1 MDYTN
6 LTLGG
11 LGLFGIIIHNL
22 VKLNSLNRANNGI
35 LNLGK
40 YWALEKFTILISV
53 CVVAVALIARNE
65 IDKLA
70 NVGDWLGLAFVTLGY
85 MAQSIVVTFMGKAQK
100 YLDNQN
106 Q

>member
-6 LTLGG
+6 FTLGG
-11 LGLFGIIIHNL
+11 LGIFGIVIHNL
-22 VKLNSLNRANNGI
+22 IKLNTLNRANNGI

-40 YWALEKFTILISV
+40 YLALEKFSILVSL

-70 NVGDWLGLAFVTLGY
+70 KVGDWLGLAFVTLGY

-100 YLDNQN
+100 MLDNQN